1 MRITH
6 WTVLFV
12 SPEEA
17 FLDMGSRQDSGMCFC
32 SSADAR
38 TSVTEGRNA
47 ADKNYG
53 ELRLR
58 ASDGARNYPIVTG
71 DQIQI
76 RVTEKEMQCRER
88 AGSELW
94 GPQVTD
100 VAL

>member
-17 FLDMGSRQDSGMCFC
+17 FLDVGSRQDSGMCFY

-76 RVTEKEMQCRER
+76 RVTEKEMQCRES
-88 AGSELW
+88 GE
-94 GPQVTD
+94 
-100 VAL
+100 

>member
-1 MRITH
+1 M
-6 WTVLFV
+6 
-12 SPEEA
+12 
-17 FLDMGSRQDSGMCFC
+17 
-32 SSADAR
+32 
-38 TSVTEGRNA
+38 NA

-53 ELRLR
+53 ELWLR

-76 RVTEKEMQCRER
+76 RVTEKEMQCRES
-88 AGSELW
+88 GSELW